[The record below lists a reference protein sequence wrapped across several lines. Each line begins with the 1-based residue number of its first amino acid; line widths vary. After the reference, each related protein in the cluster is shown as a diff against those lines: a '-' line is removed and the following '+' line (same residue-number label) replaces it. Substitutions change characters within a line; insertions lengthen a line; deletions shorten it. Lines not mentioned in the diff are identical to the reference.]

1 MKFPPGGFVVARL
14 MGHLFPGADQGC
26 AYDHNGDGSGHG
38 TQVDQQLSEA
48 GEAAEDHA
56 HDGQHDSG
64 GTRDAVLVQL
74 GKGLGQHTAFRH
86 GRNSAGVKGDKKSFM
101 SPPPL
106 SEQCLYFST
115 ALWRSMRPI

>member
-86 GRNSAGVKGDKKSFM
+86 GRNSAGVEGEHYQHGGEQRQQGRDGDQLRR
-101 SPPPL
+101 SPG
-106 SEQCLYFST
+106 
-115 ALWRSMRPI
+115 RR